1 VPTFRT
7 SGRPYIHG
15 HRNIIRETGDHCGAS
30 ILVTAA
36 VHILSFS
43 EHVSSELHLHDV
55 RNSSEA
61 NQIHLSIFR
70 FLLLAP
76 TRPRQ
81 RFLRSGLPA
90 ISALQSSGA

>member
-1 VPTFRT
+1 VTRVADKVHFAVPTFRT

-15 HRNIIRETGDHCGAS
+15 HRN
-30 ILVTAA
+30 V

-70 FLLLAP
+70 FHLLAP